1 MERLQY
7 LASCLQIPYL
17 QECCGNE
24 YTNIV
29 RFEDIRAMGR
39 GVINIPHA
47 DNRGYKFYC
56 LDLAWRWRSAELL
69 AVLIPH
75 SMASFTVYY

>member
-1 MERLQY
+1 MESLQY
-7 LASCLQIPYL
+7 WASGLQIPYL
-17 QECCGNE
+17 QECCGNG

-39 GVINIPHA
+39 GVINIPHT
-47 DNRGYKFYC
+47 DNSGYKFYC
-56 LDLAWRWRSAELL
+56 LDLAWHRHSAELL
-69 AVLIPH
+69 AVLIPL